1 LPIDPSG
8 QARPACAGAETAA
21 INGFDGGITELR
33 LAAPALAH

>member
-1 LPIDPSG
+1 LTHPVKP
-8 QARPACAGAETAA
+8 ARPVRTAEIAA

>member
-1 LPIDPSG
+1 LTHPVKPSSG
-8 QARPACAGAETAA
+8 ETAA